1 MEKCAPSIPLNANRI
16 QLRGEKKKIIQ
27 TPILSCGIESS
38 DSPCRNSIPPF
49 LRGGGKGGL
58 QHKNQMR
65 LGTTPLPR
73 LCDIVFSDQRRSGVP
88 FSKAK
93 FFSRM
98 PLLPPRARINPATC
112 IASTCSWHYI
122 SPDRRQFS
130 RSKFVFCWWRTTIS
144 VMIIHDLC
152 SISSRPVAEIKPL
165 PTVKTVRLMWSAV
178 VYHRVNNV

>member
-1 MEKCAPSIPLNANRI
+1 MPIAFNWEGKRKKSFKHLSYRVELNH
-16 QLRGEKKKIIQ
+16 Q
-27 TPILSCGIESS
+27 TAHAETPY
-38 DSPCRNSIPPF
+38 PPF
-49 LRGGGKGGL
+49 WGGGGKGGL